1 MNKDRLNSNCKA
13 QYEKP
18 KIEIV
23 KQIFANSRTTTY
35 DATSHKK

>member
-1 MNKDRLNSNCKA
+1 MNKERLNSNCKA

-18 KIEIV
+18 RV
-23 KQIFANSRTTTY
+23 KVVKPIFRNAFTTTY